1 MNQSIGF
8 LILALSFLTLA
19 IVTSLNEIEQSI
31 KEAAFSSFTISGI
44 PGSVYVFIGI
54 AIFFGIVSLVKK

>member
-19 IVTSLNEIEQSI
+19 IVTSLNEIERSI
-31 KEAAFSSFTISGI
+31 KEAASSSFTISGI

-54 AIFFGIVSLVKK
+54 AIFFDIVSLVKK